1 MPFAVEVNIT
11 GGSQSEP
18 VWDPQPLKT
27 FATQDEAVE
36 FICTKYDRLVE
47 KSNEPLLYSTGEQMF
62 PEGHEYEIDAN
73 VILDTYRVVEV
84 PLNA

>member
-11 GGSQSEP
+11 GGSQSKP

-62 PEGHEYEIDAN
+62 PEGHEYEIDAK

>member
-11 GGSQSEP
+11 GGSQSKP

-47 KSNEPLLYSTGEQMF
+47 KSNEPMLYSTGEQMF
-62 PEGHEYEIDAN
+62 PEGSEYKIDAK

>member
-1 MPFAVEVNIT
+1 MPVAVDVNIS
-11 GGSQSEP
+11 GGSQSKP
-18 VWDPQPLKT
+18 AWDPEPLKT

-36 FICTKYDRLVE
+36 FICTKDDRLGE
-47 KSNEPLLYSTGEQMF
+47 KSNEPSLYSNGEQLV
-62 PEGHEYEIDAN
+62 PEGSEYVIDAK

>member
-1 MPFAVEVNIT
+1 MMPYVVEVNT
-11 GGSQSEP
+11 ALHNEEP
-18 VWDPQPLKT
+18 VWGDRLISA

-36 FICTKYDRLVE
+36 YICIKYDRLVE
-47 KSNEPLLYSTGEQMF
+47 KSNEPMLYSTGELMF

-73 VILDTYRVVEV
+73 VIAQTYRVVEV

>member
-1 MPFAVEVNIT
+1 MPFAIEVNT
-11 GGSQSEP
+11 AGHDQDP
-18 VWDPQPLKT
+18 LWDSQPLKT

-36 FICTKYDRLVE
+36 YICTKYDRLVE
-47 KSNEPLLYSTGEQMF
+47 KSNEPLFYSTGEQMF

-73 VILDTYRVVEV
+73 VIRQTYRVVEV

>member
-1 MPFAVEVNIT
+1 MPFAVEVNT
-11 GGSQSEP
+11 AAHDQEP
-18 VWDPQPLKT
+18 VWGDRIFT
-27 FATQDEAVE
+27 AFATEDEAVE

-47 KSNEPLLYSTGEQMF
+47 RSNEPMLYSTGEPMF

-73 VILDTYRVVEV
+73 VILRTYRVVEV

>member
-1 MPFAVEVNIT
+1 MPFAVEVNIV
-11 GGSQSEP
+11 GGSQSKP

-36 FICTKYDRLVE
+36 FICTKYDSLVE
-47 KSNEPLLYSTGEQMF
+47 KSNEPMLYSTGEPMF
-62 PEGHEYEIDAN
+62 PEGHEYEIDASI
-73 VILDTYRVVEV
+73 ILDTYRVVEV

>member
-11 GGSQSEP
+11 GGSQSKP

-47 KSNEPLLYSTGEQMF
+47 KSNEPMLYSTGEQMF
-62 PEGHEYEIDAN
+62 PEGHEYEIDAK

>member
-62 PEGHEYEIDAN
+62 PEGHEYEIDAK

>member
-47 KSNEPLLYSTGEQMF
+47 KSNEPMLYSTGEQMF
-62 PEGHEYEIDAN
+62 PEGSEYEIDAK

>member
-1 MPFAVEVNIT
+1 MPFVVEVNANLVDEAPNWVD
-11 GGSQSEP
+11 GPDQ
-18 VWDPQPLKT
+18 V

-36 FICTKYDRLVE
+36 YVCTKFDRLVE
-47 KSNEPLLYSTGEQMF
+47 KSNEPMCYSSGEPMF

-73 VILDTYRVVEV
+73 VIFNTYRVVEV

>member
-47 KSNEPLLYSTGEQMF
+47 KSNEPMLYSTGEQMF
-62 PEGHEYEIDAN
+62 PEGHEYEIDAK

>member
-1 MPFAVEVNIT
+1 MPFAVEVNT
-11 GGSQSEP
+11 VGGSQSKP
-18 VWDPQPLKT
+18 VWDPLPLKT

-47 KSNEPLLYSTGEQMF
+47 TSIEPMLYSTGEPMF
-62 PEGHEYEIDAN
+62 PEGREYEIDAN
-73 VILDTYRVVEV
+73 IILDTYRVVEV

>member
-11 GGSQSEP
+11 GGSQSKP